1 MPSLSYEKIFSRFRN
16 KVNDPKE
23 LSLHEEDLS
32 EIYNERLHSVA
43 GNERVNKLFST
54 LLLNDQTEEITWE
67 LRHFSDV
74 SNTKDSDEDFVV
86 ELFTQGM
93 VLEWFRPQVDTI
105 TYIGMAIG
113 GKEEKTINNMHKT
126 NVERLNIL
134 EKQFYKMIRDH
145 GYRHNEYLKD

>member
-1 MPSLSYEKIFSRFRN
+1 MPSLTYEKIFCRFRN

-43 GNERVNKLFST
+43 GNERVNKLFTT

-67 LRHFSDV
+67 LAFSSDN
-74 SNTKDSDEDFVV
+74 SEIKESDEDFVV

-93 VLEWFRPQVDTI
+93 VIEWFRPKVDDI
-105 TYIGMAIG
+105 TYISMAIG

-126 NVERLNIL
+126 NVERLNTMQ
-134 EKQFYKMIRDH
+134 KNFYKMIRDH